1 MDRSSFIGDVGRM
14 LGGLLAWS
22 LHFGAIYGF
31 AALVC
36 AGRIGAAGPFGFAAI
51 PLFTVL
57 ATLAAGGAVAALMLR
72 TLRAR
77 PPADEGP
84 VDGFMA
90 ALTLLTG
97 SGALLAIAWNTLP
110 ALIEPACS
118 PH

>member
-1 MDRSSFIGDVGRM
+1 MTRSSFLGEIGRM
-14 LGGLLAWS
+14 LGGPLVWS
-22 LHFGAIYGF
+22 VHFGAIYGF

-36 AGRIGAAGPFGFAAI
+36 AGRIGASGPFGVAAI

-57 ATLAAGGAVAALMLR
+57 ASLAAGGAVAVLMLR

-77 PPADEGP
+77 GDDETP
-84 VDGFMA
+84 VDAFMA

-110 ALIEPACS
+110 ALIEPACGS
-118 PH
+118 A